1 MSMARQLSAALS
13 ARAHITLAQLALRM
27 SVISSDSTIIVDLE
41 PGVWCVI
48 GLLFPLDVFYETEV
62 FEVVPVKVV
71 WYLGSHQRIFIC
83 LFYRSVRAG

>member
-41 PGVWCVI
+41 PGVRCVI
-48 GLLFPLDVFYETEV
+48 GLLFPLDLFYETEV
-62 FEVVPVKVV
+62 FEVVPVKVP
-71 WYLGSHQRIFIC
+71 I
-83 LFYRSVRAG
+83 